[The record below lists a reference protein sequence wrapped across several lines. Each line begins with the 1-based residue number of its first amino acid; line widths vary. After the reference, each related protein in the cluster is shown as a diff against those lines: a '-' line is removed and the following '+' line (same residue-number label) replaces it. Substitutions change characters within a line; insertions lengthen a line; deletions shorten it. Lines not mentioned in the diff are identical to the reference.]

1 MRCGKYIDETCSKAI
16 IVELGFDYENI
27 EKCFYE
33 SFLKITSFSVPSNP
47 FNLQTTAS
55 FLIYPNAML

>member
-1 MRCGKYIDETCSKAI
+1 MRCGKYIDETCSKTI

-33 SFLKITSFSVPSNP
+33 SFDDKQGREISKNSDNKILS
-47 FNLQTTAS
+47 
-55 FLIYPNAML
+55 